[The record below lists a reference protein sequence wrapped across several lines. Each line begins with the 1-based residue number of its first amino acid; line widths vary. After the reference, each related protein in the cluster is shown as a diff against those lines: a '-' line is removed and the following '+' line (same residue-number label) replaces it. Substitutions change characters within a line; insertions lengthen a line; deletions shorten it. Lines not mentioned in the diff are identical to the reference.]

1 MELNDIT
8 ITFTELALF
17 CWAIIATG
25 AALRF
30 YDEARTAKRMLS
42 IFIEDE
48 SVRTRILSAHAEFKA
63 RVEAWRANS

>member
-1 MELNDIT
+1 MELN

-17 CWAIIATG
+17 CWCIIATG
-25 AALRF
+25 AALKF
-30 YDEARTAKRMLS
+30 SDEARTAKRMLS

-48 SVRTRILSAHAEFKA
+48 SVRTQVLSAHAEFKA

>member
-30 YDEARTAKRMLS
+30 YDEARTAQRMLS
-42 IFIEDE
+42 IFIKDE
-48 SVRTRILSAHAEFKA
+48 SVRNRVLSAHAEFKA
-63 RVEAWRANS
+63 RVNQ

>member
-1 MELNDIT
+1 MELN

-30 YDEARTAKRMLS
+30 SDEARTAKRMLS

-48 SVRTRILSAHAEFKA
+48 SVRNQVLHTHAEFKA
-63 RVEAWRANS
+63 KVEAWRANS

>member
-1 MELNDIT
+1 MELN

-25 AALRF
+25 AAF
-30 YDEARTAKRMLS
+30 KFSDEARTAKRMLS

-48 SVRTRILSAHAEFKA
+48 SVRNQVMLEHIDKLRPMEG
-63 RVEAWRANS
+63 